1 MFCAPGSVFVG
12 TEWVGSSFNV
22 LCSLTHFQRYRGC
35 RVMISFFALLD
46 SFSCSVLPDQF
57 SASGPIFMFYALG
70 LIFGCIEG
78 VGSRFHVLRSRTGFQ
93 RNRGR
98 RVPFSCFTLW
108 DSFLAVSRASG
119 PAFMFCA
126 LGPVF
131 KGTEGVGSCFHV
143 FRSRSYFRRNRAR
156 RIPFSCFALPDPL
169 LSEPRGSGPIFLLCS
184 PGLIY

>member
-98 RVPFSCFTLW
+98 RVLFSCFPLQVLF
-108 DSFLAVSRASG
+108 SSEPSASD
-119 PAFMFCA
+119 PIFMFCA
-126 LGPVF
+126 PGPVIV
-131 KGTEGVGSCFHV
+131 GTERVGSHF
-143 FRSRSYFRRNRAR
+143 
-156 RIPFSCFALPDPL
+156 LTL
-169 LSEPRGSGPIFLLCS
+169 LSGTHFQR
-184 PGLIY
+184 Y